1 MVLRNSE
8 SRELVIYIY
17 CMLIFLLALV
27 LPYLVIFLLPI
38 SFFFLPALCTQKS
51 QHYNVT
57 LNWKIIARSIVVR
70 GPPTTS
76 F

>member
-8 SRELVIYIY
+8 SRAVVIY
-17 CMLIFLLALV
+17 CMLIFLLALL
-27 LPYLVIFLLPI
+27 LPYIIILLLPI
-38 SFFFLPALCTQKS
+38 SFFYLPVLCTQKN
-51 QHYNVT
+51 QHYQVR
-57 LNWKIIARSIVVR
+57 LNSKIITRSIVVR